1 MLPLSQKILR
11 RITQMKLTRKPR
23 LRGSGWNCLLAFLI
37 PFGGMLLV
45 MLVNGYHPFGTSAM
59 LYSDN
64 YHQYY
69 PFFVSF
75 RRALLS
81 GDSLLYSWDV
91 GMGVDYLGLIAYYLG
106 SPLNLLSVLVP
117 ESQVLNYFC
126 LLVPIKL
133 GLAGLFFSIFLHKL
147 FDRDDFSI
155 ALFGGFYALCAW
167 ALGYQWNV
175 MWLDT
180 FALLP
185 LVTLG
190 MVQLLRDKKFALY
203 TVTLALA
210 VISNYYIGFFVCIFV
225 FLCFFCYEICCPR
238 GWKRFFADLLRIG
251 IFSVLALGMTAF
263 LTVTAMA
270 ALQTTQSSVN
280 KFPTGLRLNIAST
293 NDLKGLLDAMRQVA
307 GNMGGGIEPSFKEGL
322 PNLYCGVGSIMLG
335 ILFLIS
341 WDVKWRDKLCS
352 LFLLLFFNASFVIRQ
367 LDYIWHGFHFPNMIP
382 YRFSFLYSFVL
393 LVMAYRAW
401 ILRRR
406 FEPLQIVTSG
416 LLTAAILCCC
426 KDFMKTQSIPLF
438 GKQMDVHVYILYNA
452 FFFVLYLVILLLG
465 SFRAKPKEET
475 QEETQRVRRVQ
486 RRRSRITK
494 RCVCTV
500 MALEL
505 AATLTA
511 FGFYFPGT
519 NVIDYPR
526 GTEAAASMI
535 RYMQEREAD
544 TLFYRAETAHSQTLN
559 DGALNGY
566 SGISTFTSSAN
577 VHITEFMRA
586 LGYGA
591 KNTYNRYCFEESS
604 PVANLFLSLKYM
616 IERDGRDRSSSCFEE
631 VHHFGNVYLY
641 RNTAYLPL
649 GFLTEPQL
657 AQVDFLT
664 SDGAFDFQNELF
676 RAATGVVGD
685 VWHTIPEEYWDVY
698 GNGVAVD
705 EHSANGYCRYDN
717 PEAGSSVTYSYVVDQ
732 AGFACVRLDLPKRN
746 DFYISVN
753 GVELYRENISLAQ
766 MFAIQ
771 DVREGDVID
780 IRILCKAGESGT
792 ANVSVAVMDDALFRL
807 GYEILS
813 DSAMQLTAFSNTL
826 VEGTINCSRDGLLYT
841 SIPQNGNWYAE
852 VDGQPQE
859 TVLIGDCMI
868 GLNLAQGAHTL
879 RFVYRNNA
887 FRLGAVISAVSA
899 AIFLLLA
906 IFCRPRKKQEEQPG
920 EAEPEL
926 HPERAHPEIEMPPL
940 NPAEAELVEADEP
953 FVLQP
958 LTPERPA
965 GEEKPEKA
973 DAEAPEEASEEK
985 PQPPEAPAPA
995 EDALPAEK
1003 PPAAAQPPQEDAGA

>member
-1 MLPLSQKILR
+1 
-11 RITQMKLTRKPR
+11 MKLTRKPR
-23 LRGSGWNCLLAFLI
+23 LRGNGWNHLFAFLI
-37 PFGGMLLV
+37 PCGGMLLL
-45 MLVNGYHPFGTSAM
+45 MLINGYHPFGTSAM

-133 GLAGLFFSIFLHKL
+133 GLAGLFFSIFLHRL
-147 FDRDDFSI
+147 FDREDFSI
-155 ALFGGFYALCAW
+155 ALFGSFYALCAW

-185 LVTLG
+185 LVMLG
-190 MVQLLRDKKFALY
+190 MVQLLRDKKFVLY
-203 TVTLALA
+203 TVSLALS

-225 FLCFFCYEICCPR
+225 FLTFFCYEICCPR
-238 GWKRFFADLLRIG
+238 GWKRFFEDLLRIG
-251 IFSVLALGMTAF
+251 VFSVLAIGMTAM
-263 LTVTAMA
+263 LSVTSLA

-280 KFPTGLRLNIAST
+280 KFPTGFRLNIAAT
-293 NDLKGLLDAMRQVA
+293 NDLKGLLSAMRQVA

-335 ILFLIS
+335 ILFLLS
-341 WDVKWRDKLCS
+341 WDVKWREKLCS

-401 ILRRR
+401 LLRRR
-406 FEPLQIVTSG
+406 FEPLQILASG
-416 LLTAAILCCC
+416 LLTASILCCC
-426 KDFMKTQSIPLF
+426 RDMMKTQSLTLW
-438 GKQMDVHVYILYNA
+438 GSRVDVHVYIIYNA
-452 FFFVLYLVILLLG
+452 VFFVLYLTILLLG
-465 SFRAKPKEET
+465 SRGAKPKEET
-475 QEETQRVRRVQ
+475 QEEVQRVRRVL
-486 RRRSRITK
+486 RRRGRITK
-494 RCVCTV
+494 RCVCAV

-519 NVIDYPR
+519 NVIDYPK

-535 RYMQEREAD
+535 RYMKEREQD
-544 TLFYRAETAHSQTLN
+544 TLFYRAETTHSQTLN

-604 PVANLFLSLKYM
+604 PVSNLFLSLKYM
-616 IERDGRDRSSSCFEE
+616 IERDGRNRSSSCFEE

-649 GFLTEPQL
+649 GFLAESQL

-664 SDGAFDFQNELF
+664 SDGSFDFQNELF

-685 VWHTIPEEYWDVY
+685 VWHEITEEYWDVF
-698 GNGVAVD
+698 GNGAEVL
-705 EHSANGYCRYDN
+705 ESNSSGYCRYSEPTSGAN
-717 PEAGSSVTYSYVVDQ
+717 VIYSYVADRD
-732 AGFACVRLDLPKRN
+732 GFACVQLDLPKRN

-753 GVELYRENISLAQ
+753 GTELYRENISLPQ
-766 MFAIQ
+766 MLAIQ
-771 DVREGDVID
+771 DVKAGDVID

-792 ANVSVAVMDDALFRL
+792 ANVKVAILDDALFRL
-807 GYEILS
+807 GYEILN
-813 DSAMQLTAFSNTL
+813 SATMNLTSFSNTL
-826 VEGTINCSRDGLLYT
+826 VEGTINCPRDGLLYT

-852 VDGQPQE
+852 VDGEPQE
-859 TVLIGDCMI
+859 TVLVGDCMI
-868 GLNLAQGAHTL
+868 GLNLSQGAHTL

-887 FRLGAVISAVSA
+887 FRLGAIITAASAG
-899 AIFLLLA
+899 IFLLLIA
-906 IFCRPRKKQEEQPG
+906 AFCRPQKRQEEQQ
-920 EAEPEL
+920 EEQAQE
-926 HPERAHPEIEMPPL
+926 EREERIHLENEMPPL
-940 NPAEAELVEADEP
+940 NPAEAELIQADEP
-953 FVLQP
+953 FVLEN
-958 LTPERPA
+958 LTLPQTPPE
-965 GEEKPEKA
+965 PEKS
-973 DAEAPEEASEEK
+973 DEEAAPQEDRTPPEEEPPQEEQTPPEKETPPEEAE
-985 PQPPEAPAPA
+985 PQKDSP
-995 EDALPAEK
+995 K
-1003 PPAAAQPPQEDAGA
+1003 N